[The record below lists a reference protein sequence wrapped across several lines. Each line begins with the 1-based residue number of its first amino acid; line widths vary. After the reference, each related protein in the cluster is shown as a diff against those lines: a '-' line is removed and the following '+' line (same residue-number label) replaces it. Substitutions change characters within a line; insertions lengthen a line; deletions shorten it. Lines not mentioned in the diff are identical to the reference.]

1 MSNLTEQQ
9 LKQLE
14 KFNAHQQSVKRA
26 SAKYYAKCN
35 GKDYT
40 DPVTGEIYEFSK
52 CQLDDNERV
61 KREQTKIKRQTYHKA
76 RYMKNQEKFKQD
88 AKDYRLKKK
97 IEKKAVS
104 NKPLLLSEPVAV

>member
-40 DPVTGEIYEFSK
+40 DPITGEVFEFSK
-52 CQLDDNERV
+52 LNLNEDEKA
-61 KREQTKIKRQTYHKA
+61 KREKTKIKRQTYHKE

-97 IEKKAVS
+97 IEKKAIS